1 MKKAFT
7 PQELWRFSYL
17 SWPRLSPDGKQAAV
31 VIKKPEA
38 DGVCRPRVRVMETE
52 NGSIVYESPAGVH
65 ESQPRFLPD
74 NTLALLSDASGE
86 YQVWFVQG
94 EIREQKTFLRHGV
107 NRFDTVSGVIAFEA
121 TLWPEEIQAGTAFQE
136 MTPEE
141 KEAWESELA
150 LRPYVA
156 EDLTYKMDEWFGMR
170 KGEKS
175 AVGLYR
181 PEGASLLPL
190 DGMEAVCPALSP
202 DGQTA
207 AFFAYPHHG
216 AKGRQAELA
225 LWQEGEALFYP
236 SSDQIYIPSQAPVFS
251 TDGNSLWAPVYRR
264 FGDGYSQ
271 TLIRFD
277 LKKKGA
283 YSYYPDLTQDA
294 CCSGVNE
301 AVISRTENG
310 ENASCFSLLKD
321 RAVFLS
327 AHKGRTKLCSV
338 SLNDPKQIEEMNLP
352 YQDITGF
359 AMNEKGN
366 LAVLSATGQTPADLY
381 ADGRRL
387 TDEHAWLSDFAPPE
401 TREYTVPS
409 RDGKAE
415 LQYFLTL
422 PKDYEPG
429 KAYPAVLD
437 IKGGP
442 ETMYGQGYW
451 HEFHALSAAGFAV
464 IHGNPR
470 GSAGF
475 GRIFCADGVC
485 WKHEAMHDLMDMC
498 LDAVKRGIVD
508 QTRIGVTGGS
518 YGGYMTLKLI
528 SKTDF
533 FSAAAGQRILA
544 NPATSYGTGDMGW
557 ISSGEIPARFSMLN
571 YLRDRAHGS
580 SASRVDQIKVPLL
593 LLHGY
598 RDYRCSFEQSEQ
610 IFIPLKERHPEVP
623 VQLVMFPK
631 ENHALTRTGNMKA
644 QVRHLREIVDWFK
657 RYLTEKEEAPNE
669 TACHDQ

>member
-1 MKKAFT
+1 MKKSFT
-7 PQELWRFSYL
+7 PQDAGRFSYL
-17 SWPRLSPDGKQAAV
+17 SWPQLSPNGKLAAV
-31 VIKKPEA
+31 VVKKPEA

-52 NGSIVYESPAGVH
+52 KGGVVYESPNGVH

-74 NTLALLSDASGE
+74 NALALLSDASGE
-86 YQVWFVQG
+86 NQVWFVTG
-94 EIREQKTFLRHGV
+94 NGREQKTTLRHGV
-107 NRFDTVSGVIAFEA
+107 NHFDTANGSIAFEA

-136 MTPEE
+136 MRPEE
-141 KEAWESELA
+141 KEAWESQQA

-156 EDLTYKMDEWFGMR
+156 EDLAYKMDEWFGMR

-175 AVGLYR
+175 TVGLYG
-181 PEGASLLPL
+181 PEGAFLLPL
-190 DGMEAVCPALSP
+190 DGVEAVLPALSP
-202 DGQTA
+202 DGQTV
-207 AFFAYPHHG
+207 AFFSYPHSG

-225 LWQEGEALFYP
+225 VWRKGEPIACP
-236 SSDQIYIPSQAPVFS
+236 ASDQLYLPSQSPVFS
-251 TDGNSLWAPVYRR
+251 EDGNSLWALAYQR
-264 FGDGYSQ
+264 FGDGCSQ

-277 LKKKGA
+277 LKEKGA
-283 YSYYPDLTQDA
+283 FSYIPDLAEDT
-294 CCSGVNE
+294 CCSGVGE
-301 AVISRTENG
+301 AVVGRTENG

-321 RAVFLS
+321 RVVFLS
-327 AHKGRTKLCSV
+327 AHEGKTKLCSV
-338 SLNDPKQIEEMNLP
+338 SPDSPKEIRELALP
-352 YQDITGF
+352 FKDILGF
-359 AMNEKGN
+359 AMNEKGS
-366 LAVLSATGQTPADLY
+366 LAVLSGTDQAPADLY
-381 ADGRRL
+381 VDGRRL

-415 LQYFLTL
+415 LRYYLTL
-422 PKDYEPG
+422 PKDYAPG

-442 ETMYGQGYW
+442 ETMYADAYW

-475 GRIFCADGVC
+475 GRGFCADGIC
-485 WKHEAMHDLMDMC
+485 WKDEAMHDLIDMC
-498 LDAVKRGIVD
+498 LDAVNRGIAD
-508 QTRIGVTGGS
+508 RDRIGVTGGS

-533 FSAAAGQRILA
+533 FAAAAGQRILA

-557 ISSGEIPARFSMLN
+557 ISSGGIPERFSMLN
-571 YLRDRAHGS
+571 YLRNRAKGS
-580 SASRVDQIKVPLL
+580 SASRVDQIKTPLL

-598 RDYRCSFEQSEQ
+598 RDYRCSFEQAEQ
-610 IFIPLKERHPEVP
+610 IFIPLRERHPEVP
-623 VQLVMFPK
+623 VRLVMFPK

-644 QVRHLREIVDWFK
+644 QVRHLEEIVDWFK
-657 RYLTEKEEAPNE
+657 RYLA
-669 TACHDQ
+669 